1 MGVRSSRNTLVALV
15 ATLVGVTGCA
25 SGGGGGG
32 SPEAPTVDV
41 EGLMADARDVD
52 RGESPRNTDNTRA
65 AEDHLDAADDAE
77 DPAQKRTHYEA
88 ALTSAQAAVAE
99 DARNPLAYRLA
110 ARAQLGLGNFQA
122 AGEAFDRS
130 EELRPIYEFENVGI
144 REQAYIDEYQLASPL
159 LGTGEY
165 DQAAIHLENA
175 SAIYHGR
182 PEADITLAQIYAS
195 QRDHDQALAKIDA
208 VTSFLSSDA
217 MADID
222 DEMAASWRSQ
232 VEGFPLLRAQILA
245 DAGRS
250 DEAVDAYRA
259 LVANNPDDVALQQDL
274 AAILMQADRTDE
286 ALEVYDRL
294 AVRPGLNSD
303 DLSRIGLG
311 FYQADR
317 FGPAAEALGRAVQV
331 SPKDRDAVEWWARA
345 LMADSAWSEVPA
357 VAQRWLAL
365 DPNGRQALAILAQ
378 AANVNGDTQ
387 LASQTVQRIQALE
400 FSVDNLQMRRFET
413 GAEVTG
419 SVTNSSRPQ
428 GSQVTL
434 VFTFYDESGTEIG
447 RAVQTVAL
455 AAQGMS
461 DVFQL
466 DFDSDQF
473 VGGYGYTIGG

>member
-1 MGVRSSRNTLVALV
+1 MEVQSSRNMLVALV
-15 ATLVGVTGCA
+15 AILVGVTGCA
-25 SGGGGGG
+25 SGGGGAPAAG
-32 SPEAPTVDV
+32 SVDV
-41 EGLMADARDVD
+41 EGLMADARDVE
-52 RGESPRNTDNTRA
+52 RGENPRNTDNTRA
-65 AEDHLDAADDAE
+65 AEDHLDAAEDAD
-77 DPAQKRTHYEA
+77 DPAQKRMHYEA
-88 ALTSAQAAVAE
+88 ALTSAQAAIAE

-110 ARAQLGLGNFQA
+110 GRAQLGLGDFQA
-122 AGEAFDRS
+122 AGAAFDQS

-144 REQAYIDEYQLASPL
+144 REQAYIDEYQKASPF

-165 DQAAIHLENA
+165 DQAATHLENA

-195 QRDHDQALAKIDA
+195 QRDHDRALAKIDA

-222 DEMAASWRSQ
+222 DEMAANWRSQ
-232 VEGFPLLRAQILA
+232 VESFPLLRAQILA

-250 DEAVDAYRA
+250 DEAVEAYRA
-259 LVANNPDDVALQQDL
+259 LVAQNPDDVALQQDL

-286 ALEVYDRL
+286 ALEVYNRL
-294 AVRPGLNSD
+294 ADRPGLNSD

-311 FYQADR
+311 FYQADQ

-331 SPKDRDAVEWWARA
+331 SPKDRDAMEWWARA

-357 VAQRWLAL
+357 VAERWIEL

-378 AANVNGDTQ
+378 AANVTGNTQ

-400 FSVDNLQMRRFET
+400 FSVDNLQMRRFDT

-434 VFTFYDESGTEIG
+434 VFTFYSESGTEIG
-447 RAVQTVAL
+447 RAVHTVAL

-473 VGGYGYTIGG
+473 VGGYSYTVGG